1 MSSRLAMI
9 ELSIVFPIK
18 DAPAGTMVTVYQRM
32 GSVSTAC
39 PGQTD
44 CNQFVVYVGTDTGPG
59 SSTWFSCVNPMWCF
73 TFSISDPVF
82 ECASQQYNLSRSIAS
97 SVIHRYLVQRARRDG

>member
-1 MSSRLAMI
+1 MSSRLAMV

-32 GSVSTAC
+32 GSVGTAC

-59 SSTWFSCVNPMWCF
+59 SSTWFSCVNPMLHF
-73 TFSISDPVF
+73 QSATLFLNVPLSNTISLDQ
-82 ECASQQYNLSRSIAS
+82 SLHQ
-97 SVIHRYLVQRARRDG
+97 